1 MPINRR
7 MYSKKIFKKK
17 AEWEACGEVFG
28 PREEE
33 ILSAGDDKNQ
43 DMCGKERNVAHH
55 EEEEMRKMQ

>member
-1 MPINRR
+1 MGGLWR
-7 MYSKKIFKKK
+7 
-17 AEWEACGEVFG
+17 EVFG

-33 ILSAGDDKNQ
+33 ILSAGDDKNL